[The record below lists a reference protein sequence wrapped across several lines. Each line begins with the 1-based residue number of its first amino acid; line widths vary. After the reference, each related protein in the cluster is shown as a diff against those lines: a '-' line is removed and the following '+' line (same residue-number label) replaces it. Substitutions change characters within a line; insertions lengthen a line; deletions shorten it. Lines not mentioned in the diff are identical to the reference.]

1 MEYPPFE
8 HPSGIT
14 PGYLKTLL
22 NRFGHVNKV
31 PLRAI
36 LEHWQ
41 GIDLS
46 ETSLYQI
53 CLVGGFL
60 KGDWNC
66 DFYRFLAI
74 ACGLLA
80 DVSNSQE
87 YRIFSEKE
95 NLKILIR
102 LLRTLSLKSYLF
114 HFYSFYLFLFV
125 LHINFIYNIF
135 IFNINIYYIL
145 YLYIF
150 YIHNI
155 SLYIII
161 TTYIYIYISSKYIE
175 YIDDNIVVLTIEK

>member
-1 MEYPPFE
+1 MTSENPLHNIYCPEQIHIPVTFPYILKLYAKAAIRTQPYDLLKWTAAYFRAITKKEVPPVKKRLEYPPLI
-8 HPSGIT
+8 HSSGIT
-14 PGYLKTLL
+14 PGYLRTLL

-41 GIDLS
+41 GIDLT

-80 DVSNSQE
+80 DVSNSNVHIKYFQE
-87 YRIFSEKE
+87 K
-95 NLKILIR
+95 KKKH
-102 LLRTLSLKSYLF
+102 T
-114 HFYSFYLFLFV
+114 
-125 LHINFIYNIF
+125 
-135 IFNINIYYIL
+135 
-145 YLYIF
+145 
-150 YIHNI
+150 
-155 SLYIII
+155 
-161 TTYIYIYISSKYIE
+161 
-175 YIDDNIVVLTIEK
+175 